1 MILLQ
6 IIQEVSIFALHLKTI
21 FVMGANSEFLIP
33 FTGLHNE
40 IHEYRFQVRTDFF
53 KTFENSRIKEG
64 DYEIDLALDKREQ
77 MMILDFSFTG
87 KFRAAC
93 DRCLSR
99 IDIPSEGSDQIIVK
113 IESQT
118 QKPVEENVIFLNPDA
133 HHLDVA
139 GLIHDALHLH
149 LPIKNE
155 RDCEAADNK
164 SCDRLIL
171 DKIDQQEK
179 VKSPDHTWD
188 VLKELKLN

>member
-1 MILLQ
+1 
-6 IIQEVSIFALHLKTI
+6 
-21 FVMGANSEFLIP
+21 MGANLEFLIP
-33 FTGLHNE
+33 FKGLQNG

-53 KTFENSRIKEG
+53 EAFENSRIEEG
-64 DYEIDLALDKREQ
+64 DYEVDLQLEKRDH

-87 KFRAAC
+87 KFRAVC

-113 IESQT
+113 MESQT
-118 QKPVEENVIFLNPDA
+118 QKPVEENVIFLDPDA
-133 HHLDVA
+133 QHLDVS
-139 GLIHDALHLH
+139 GLIYDALHLH

-155 RDCEAADNK
+155 RDCEAEDNK
-164 SCDRLIL
+164 FCDRLIL